1 MKRRINITSTN
12 VLIIYFILI
21 IFVFVITLLN
31 YNSNDVNQ
39 NTIFLYSW
47 IINIVFIISILSI
60 YFLESKKVG
69 IIIIILLFAFLFNF
83 GQSFFWAFGIHR
95 YNELG
100 KIALFNNYSIPSK
113 TEIFN
118 AMLYSLCCYTY
129 LVFGIILSL
138 VFFKKKINVNSP
150 SKNYIYK
157 FSKYL
162 SYYII
167 PATFIKIIVIL
178 FQSVNHGY
186 TSIYYSNFQI
196 PALIGNAEN
205 FFFPIIVGLLIGK
218 DFKNHRRI
226 YFIFSMYTIL
236 FLLAGERGNWIYK
249 IVALFWLHY
258 YHYKKI
264 EFKKLISLGFLGFIF
279 LYIVGIM
286 VEIRGIGLANINSD
300 ILISILSVSSNPI
313 IKFIFEMGNSLGVTI
328 IVLSLGLS
336 YFPNRS
342 TFLSS
347 ILASVSSKIASLFNF
362 DVIFLG
368 NYLSQEILK
377 INYGTGFNLFSE
389 IYING
394 DFNTTFIY
402 CILFGLLIGL
412 IFRNSSSINLHKN
425 PLKLLN
431 VTSLS
436 IVFFAMFRDSSLTP
450 FKLIMQ
456 TGLIYPAVILI
467 TYRILNKRKIYK

>member
-1 MKRRINITSTN
+1 
-12 VLIIYFILI
+12 
-21 IFVFVITLLN
+21 
-31 YNSNDVNQ
+31 
-39 NTIFLYSW
+39 
-47 IINIVFIISILSI
+47 
-60 YFLESKKVG
+60 
-69 IIIIILLFAFLFNF
+69 
-83 GQSFFWAFGIHR
+83 
-95 YNELG
+95 
-100 KIALFNNYSIPSK
+100 
-113 TEIFN
+113 
-118 AMLYSLCCYTY
+118 
-129 LVFGIILSL
+129 
-138 VFFKKKINVNSP
+138 
-150 SKNYIYK
+150 
-157 FSKYL
+157 
-162 SYYII
+162 
-167 PATFIKIIVIL
+167 
-178 FQSVNHGY
+178 
-186 TSIYYSNFQI
+186 
-196 PALIGNAEN
+196 
-205 FFFPIIVGLLIGK
+205 
-218 DFKNHRRI
+218 
-226 YFIFSMYTIL
+226 MYTIL